1 MKHQCMRP
9 DSMSHQPWQCP
20 ECGILWEP
28 LPLTAV
34 VPPPEPERA
43 RMSRNTLVVVLSI
56 AAGVVCLGAAFIS
69 MEAFSI
75 AVAGVILV
83 ALILTYRSDDD

>member
-1 MKHQCMRP
+1 
-9 DSMSHQPWQCP
+9 
-20 ECGILWEP
+20 
-28 LPLTAV
+28 
-34 VPPPEPERA
+34 
-43 RMSRNTLVVVLSI
+43 MSRNTLVVVLSI